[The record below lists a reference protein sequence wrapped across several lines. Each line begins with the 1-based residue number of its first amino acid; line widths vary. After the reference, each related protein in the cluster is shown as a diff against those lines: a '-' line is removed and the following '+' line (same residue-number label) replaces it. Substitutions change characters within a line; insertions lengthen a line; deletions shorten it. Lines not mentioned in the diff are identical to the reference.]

1 MPNSTD
7 PQTQSQDD
15 QKTVVLPP
23 LSSPGQPKAKEQE
36 PSKAARAE
44 EDKLMAEIVS
54 TSEAMDA
61 EALAKLQ
68 KESPEIKRAQP
79 EAKLPPDVEDAGV
92 KVPEEEADKV
102 IKEGT
107 TLSFPVSEDVY
118 KRGLQ
123 SAVIGKVVGAVGDK
137 VVVGVSSIGALALW
151 VGRLLKMAHKHA
163 MKVIFRKGDDK

>member
-1 MPNSTD
+1 MPDDKNSNDDKSQKSVTT
-7 PQTQSQDD
+7 PQSSGSSV
-15 QKTVVLPP
+15 KT
-23 LSSPGQPKAKEQE
+23 KEQE
-36 PSKAARAE
+36 PAARAE

-102 IKEGT
+102 VKNGT
-107 TLSFPVSEDVY
+107 TLSLPVSEDAY
-118 KRGLQ
+118 NKGLQ
-123 SAVIGKVVGAVGDK
+123 VKVIGKVVGAVGDK
-137 VVVGVSSIGALALW
+137 IVVGVSSIGALALW
-151 VGRLLKMAHKHA
+151 AGRLLKMAHKHA
-163 MKVIFRKGDDK
+163 IKVIFRRK